1 MLLMADAE
9 AEPAAGGL
17 QQRFEGKTVLI
28 TGAGG
33 ELGREGAVYF
43 ATHGANVIALDLG
56 AAALGQTLAAVRS
69 ANPEAKCVTAACDVC
84 DRASVQAAV
93 KAGVAAFGRIDL
105 CWNNAGVQGAMVPTL
120 DYPPADFEQTLQVN
134 VVGAFH
140 VLQAVGGAM
149 RESGGGA
156 IVNTASAAALRG
168 TPTMVAYVASK
179 AAIVGMTLSAA
190 KDLAPHR
197 IRVNAVSP
205 ALIESAMWE
214 RQNSLHA
221 ASGSPFF
228 AREPAQVGAAKLSSV
243 PMRRLGSSSEVVRTV
258 AFLLSEEASYT
269 TGANLVVSG
278 GLV

>member
-93 KAGVAAFGRIDL
+93 KAGVAAFGCIDL

-179 AAIVGMTLSAA
+179 AAISPYLPTYLPTMVAYVASKAAPRDSAPLPSRPRPLSPPSPSPL
-190 KDLAPHR
+190 LA
-197 IRVNAVSP
+197 
-205 ALIESAMWE
+205 
-214 RQNSLHA
+214 
-221 ASGSPFF
+221 
-228 AREPAQVGAAKLSSV
+228 LS
-243 PMRRLGSSSEVVRTV
+243 
-258 AFLLSEEASYT
+258 
-269 TGANLVVSG
+269 
-278 GLV
+278 